1 MANKK
6 LTPLQ
11 ILYKEFKNAKTDAAR
26 NEAWRK
32 FEVKRGEMYPPRSD
46 RKSAML
52 RDSAAVAAKYPTK
65 VLGGENHRYYEP
77 GRRIR
82 MDVDETAK
90 RSPEIFV
97 DPESG
102 ERYVRAF
109 HYTNPEN
116 IENILQ
122 NGLAARLG
130 PDAKNF
136 QRRAGVWTS
145 FGNANPMPYDYVNRA
160 SLGEKGYAMEP
171 LEIRIPEEEWKA
183 MPMDH
188 TGETVNDQVMVF
200 RPSKA
205 KPYGTVNIA
214 GEKAPVVIP
223 PEYISRYEF
232 PKDYETKMYG
242 GTKSLWGYTPTK
254 KFVRTNDKEFAESLP
269 SELFDEAVSALGN
282 DASYNQIN
290 QWVVDN
296 RQNEFKNYLMS
307 KEYKRPYGGLNNDEL
322 ELYSIPE
329 GTNTHHQDIV
339 KWRNMKNSA
348 NRQYFGGTYFKTPYD
363 LAVATEKMP
372 KSSDGFI
379 GNALSDKAIFNSWE
393 KPKRTTEFMTNAIL
407 DNVPIMQIAT
417 GSYNVESNPFM
428 AKLTKNKIE
437 VPKPSQRAESG
448 DYLNMAGFRHFDY
461 LPTVKNRNTTRKA
474 FNGSAPRYSRDELR
488 KFDIDW
494 RNNFYREGGYKEK
507 VDKLLDGHYNSRE
520 ESREGTKEAGRI
532 LDQFQIDLRRP
543 EVMKERRKAVM
554 GMNESPYW
562 NGDYE
567 HNMTEPQKVAKAR
580 AWNKAVNAFEHGAY
594 EDALDRTEKFYER
607 HPELDRNDLDVN
619 TKVYQPI
626 KEKVHKELQE
636 KFYPEELQNVR
647 QQLVEDWKKQFTQDS
662 LNRVYGH
669 ELGRKLGKYRA
680 SRGKPVNPKQL

>member
-1 MANKK
+1 MENKK

-26 NEAWRK
+26 NEAWRR
-32 FEVKRGEMYPPRSD
+32 FEIKRGEMYPPRSD

-65 VLGGENHRYYEP
+65 ALGGENHRYYEP

-82 MDVDETAK
+82 MDVDETAR
-90 RSPEIFV
+90 RSPEVFI

-116 IENILQ
+116 IDAILQ

-145 FGNANPMPYDYVNRA
+145 FGEENPMPYDYVNRA
-160 SLGEKGYAMEP
+160 YIGEKGYAMEP

-205 KPYGTVNIA
+205 KPYGTVDVA

-232 PKDYETKMYG
+232 PKDWETEVAG
-242 GTKSLWGYTPTK
+242 GKSLWGYTPTK
-254 KFVRTNDKEFAESLP
+254 KATRKNDNSFFRALPDDVKDDAYKDLGKDASNNAVNQWAVENRMQDVKNALMRADWNRNFSYVVPSTKLDGSSKKFDKEADLAASLESRANAQWFGNTDFSTAYDAAIA
-269 SELFDEAVSALGN
+269 SENTPAQKMGHFQKGYGTTDPFGYGFEAPRTKKLV
-282 DASYNQIN
+282 
-290 QWVVDN
+290 
-296 RQNEFKNYLMS
+296 
-307 KEYKRPYGGLNNDEL
+307 
-322 ELYSIPE
+322 
-329 GTNTHHQDIV
+329 TDIV
-339 KWRNMKNSA
+339 GDNTPIWELVNYPGR
-348 NRQYFGGTYFKTPYD
+348 FGRSSKLLEKAKTYGIEIP
-363 LAVATEKMP
+363 
-372 KSSDGFI
+372 
-379 GNALSDKAIFNSWE
+379 
-393 KPKRTTEFMTNAIL
+393 TNAN
-407 DNVPIMQIAT
+407 DPIA
-417 GSYNVESNPFM
+417 
-428 AKLTKNKIE
+428 
-437 VPKPSQRAESG
+437 R
-448 DYLNMAGFRHFDY
+448 DYLNYAGRRVFDG
-461 LPTVKNRNTTRKA
+461 LPSPNNTNEIRRA
-474 FNGSAPRYSRDELR
+474 FNGSVPHYSRDELR

-520 ESREGTKEAGRI
+520 EAREGTKEAGKI
-532 LDQFQIDLRRP
+532 LDQFQIDSRRP

-554 GMNESPYW
+554 GMNDSPYW
-562 NGDYE
+562 SGDYE
-567 HNMTEPQKVAKAR
+567 HHMTEPQKVAKAR
-580 AWNKAVNAFEHGAY
+580 AWNNAIDAFEHGAY

-636 KFYPEELQNVR
+636 KFYPEELQKVR
-647 QQLVEDWKKQFTQDS
+647 QKLVEDWKKQFTQDS

>member
-6 LTPLQ
+6 LTPLE
-11 ILYKEFKNAKTDAAR
+11 ILYREFKNAKTDAAR
-26 NEAWRK
+26 NEAWRR
-32 FEVKRGEMYPPRSD
+32 FEIKRGEMYPARTD

-82 MDVDETAK
+82 MDVDETAR
-90 RSPEIFV
+90 RSPDVWV

-145 FGNANPMPYDYVNRA
+145 FGNANPMPYDYVNQA
-160 SLGEKGYAMEP
+160 SLGERGYAMEP

-232 PKDYETKMYG
+232 PKDWETKMYG

-254 KFVRTNDKEFAESLP
+254 KSVRINDKEFAESLT
-269 SELFDEAVSALGN
+269 SELFDEAVAALGN

-329 GTNTHHQDIV
+329 GSEQYHQDIV
-339 KWRNMKNSA
+339 KWRNMKNNA
-348 NRQYFGGTYFKTPYD
+348 NRQYFGGTDFKTPYD
-363 LAVATEKMP
+363 LAAATEKMP
-372 KSSDGFI
+372 KSSDGSI
-379 GNALSDKAIFNSWE
+379 GNALQDHSIFNSWE
-393 KPKRTTEFMTNAIL
+393 KPKRTTEFMTNAVL
-407 DNVPIMQIAT
+407 DAVPIGNIAT
-417 GSYNVESNPFM
+417 GSYSAGEYNPFM
-428 AKLTKNKIE
+428 VKLAKSKIE
-437 VPKPSQRAESG
+437 VPRLSQHVESG

-461 LPTVKNRNTTRKA
+461 MPTVKNRNTTRNA
-474 FNGSAPRYSRDELR
+474 FNGSVPRYSKDELR

-507 VDKLLDGHYNSRE
+507 VDNFFNNRE
-520 ESREGTKEAGRI
+520 ARPRENGKKIKTV
-532 LDQFQIDLRRP
+532 LDQFQIDLRTP
-543 EVMKERRKAVM
+543 EVMKKRRKAVM
-554 GMNESPYW
+554 GMNDSPYW

-607 HPELDRNDLDVN
+607 HPELDRNDLNVN

-636 KFYPEELQNVR
+636 KFYPEELQKVR

-680 SRGKPVNPKQL
+680 IRGKPVNPKQL